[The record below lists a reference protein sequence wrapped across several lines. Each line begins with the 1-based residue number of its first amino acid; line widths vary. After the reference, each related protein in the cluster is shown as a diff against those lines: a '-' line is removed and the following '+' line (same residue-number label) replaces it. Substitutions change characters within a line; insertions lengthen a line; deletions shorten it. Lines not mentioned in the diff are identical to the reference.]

1 MSTPITAVDSSSGSD
16 ADRAVPL
23 CVDLDGSLVL
33 SDTLHES
40 LLRVLAESPLRIFQV
55 PGWLMHG
62 KAGFKAAIAERHRL
76 DAGTLPYNLELLD
89 WLKLQK
95 QAGRKLVLVTAAH
108 ADIAS
113 SVAAHFPIFDEV
125 IASTKDLNLSG
136 ESKARALVERFGAK
150 GFDYVG
156 NDEPDL
162 HVWKVSRQ
170 AVLVNAGAGLR
181 KRAEKIATVNRH
193 FERGQ
198 STFRGWV
205 RALRLYQWVKNT
217 LVFAPLLLAHRF
229 TEVSLLQSAAGAFV
243 AFCLCASSVYILND
257 LWDLPSDRKHP
268 RKSLRPFASATL
280 PITHGVAIASVLLG
294 AAFAIAWTIGPL
306 FTVALAAY
314 YAVTV
319 LYSFF
324 LKRIS
329 LVDVMSLS
337 GLYTM
342 RILGGAAAVQVAPSF
357 WLLAFS
363 VFLFLSLAVA
373 KRYTELSMMVKQGR
387 NSASGRAYES
397 VDLPIL
403 LALGIASGYCAV
415 LVLALY
421 INSDQSENLYQ
432 RPQMLWLICPLLLYW
447 VSRVWIFAGRG
458 KMHDDPIVFAL
469 KDRISLVI
477 AAMVGA
483 SAMLAL

>member
-1 MSTPITAVDSSSGSD
+1 MTMTHSPDDKATALV
-16 ADRAVPL
+16 ADRDVPL

-40 LLRVLAESPLRIFQV
+40 LLRVLAESPLRIFEM
-55 PGWLMHG
+55 PLWLTRG
-62 KAGFKAAIAERHRL
+62 KAGFKAAVAQRHRI
-76 DAGTLPYNLELLD
+76 DAGALPYNPEVLA
-89 WLKLQK
+89 WLRGQK
-95 QAGRKLVLVTAAH
+95 AAGRTLVLVTAAH
-108 ADIAS
+108 VDIATG
-113 SVAAHFPIFDEV
+113 VAAHLELFDEV
-125 IASTKDLNLSG
+125 IASSPESNLSG
-136 ESKARALVERFGAK
+136 ENKGRALVARFGAK

-156 NDEPDL
+156 NDTPDL
-162 HVWKVSRQ
+162 HVWKDAREAILVNVSSGLATLAGRVATVGRVFDSRQ
-170 AVLVNAGAGLR
+170 SKLR
-181 KRAEKIATVNRH
+181 A
-193 FERGQ
+193 
-198 STFRGWV
+198 WV
-205 RALRLYQWVKNT
+205 RALRVYQWVKNT

-229 TEVSLLQSAAGAFV
+229 TEIPLLQSAAGAFA

-268 RKSLRPFASATL
+268 RKSLRPFASGTL
-280 PITHGVAIASVLLG
+280 PITHGVVVAILLLV
-294 AAFAIAWTIGPL
+294 AAFSLAVFIGPL
-306 FTVALAAY
+306 FAAALAVY

-319 LYSFF
+319 AYSFF

-337 GLYTM
+337 GLYTL
-342 RILGGAAAVQVAPSF
+342 RILGGAAAVGVAASF

-373 KRYTELSMMVKQGR
+373 KRYTELAMMVKQGR

-421 INSDQSENLYQ
+421 INSDSSENLYR

-458 KMHDDPIVFAL
+458 KMHDDPILFAL

-477 AAMVGA
+477 AALVGA